1 MIISFINNKGGVL
14 KTTLATNVAGAITK
28 INQRARVI
36 IVDLDGQGN
45 VSATF
50 GQHPGRLTNT
60 LIDVLRK
67 ETTLE
72 NSIINQLPGLDLL
85 PCNQE
90 LGFVD
95 LDVSKGE
102 YKASDIKDI
111 LKNLEKR
118 YDFVIV
124 DTPPAMSTIV
134 SVVMSVSKIIVIPFE
149 PDQYSMLGLMRI
161 VEAMGQFKE
170 RNPELTGIV
179 VPTKFVA
186 RTRLHQDV
194 LDIVRKKLQA
204 WKVALSKYT
213 ISYTTKA
220 ASAVGYEKIPA
231 VLMSKKSKLQQEC
244 LDITREILK
253 MAENKAK

>member
-14 KTTLATNVAGAITK
+14 KTTLATNVAGALTK
-28 INQRARVI
+28 IQTKSRVI

-60 LIDVLRK
+60 LIEVLRK
-67 ETTLE
+67 EIPIDD
-72 NSIINQLPGLDLL
+72 SIINQLPGLDIL

-111 LKNLEKR
+111 LKTLEKR
-118 YDFVIV
+118 YDYVIV

-134 SVVMSVSKIIVIPFE
+134 SVVMSVSRLVVIPFE

-161 VEAMGQFKE
+161 VEAMEGFKK
-170 RNPELTGIV
+170 RNPQLSAIV

-194 LDIVRKKLQA
+194 LDIVRKKLQ
-204 WKVALSKYT
+204 T
-213 ISYTTKA
+213 
-220 ASAVGYEKIPA
+220 
-231 VLMSKKSKLQQEC
+231 
-244 LDITREILK
+244 
-253 MAENKAK
+253 